1 MPRSIETHERQ
12 THERAGRAPAPAPSS
27 DRAFGLVMTAFFGVV
42 GALPLLGG
50 RPFRAWALAVS
61 AGFLVSALAAPGLL
75 APLHFAWG
83 RLGLLLRRFVQP
95 VFQTVILAGIYFGV
109 VTPIALLGR
118 ALGKDPLRL
127 SREPAAK
134 TYWIVRDPP
143 GPAPDSL
150 GRQF

>member
-27 DRAFGLVMTAFFGVV
+27 DRAFGLVMVVAFFAL
-42 GALPLLGG
+42 GALPMLGG
-50 RPFRAWALAVS
+50 RPFRAWAFAVS
-61 AGFLVSALAAPGLL
+61 AGFLVLSLAAPGLL
-75 APLHFAWG
+75 APLHFLWQ
-83 RLGLLLRRFVQP
+83 RLGSLLRRFVQP
-95 VFQTVILAGIYFGV
+95 VAQTVILGGIYFGV

-127 SREPAAK
+127 SRAPSAK
-134 TYWIVRDPP
+134 TYWILREPP

-150 GRQF
+150 TRQF